1 MSRIILRQLMR
12 SIYVLNWERWKEL
25 CSTWDYDPYETIEFG
40 VDEGGG
46 NSTDYEYIAETPKKE
61 E

>member
-1 MSRIILRQLMR
+1 MR

-46 NSTDYEYIAETPKKE
+46 NSTDYEYIGETPKKE